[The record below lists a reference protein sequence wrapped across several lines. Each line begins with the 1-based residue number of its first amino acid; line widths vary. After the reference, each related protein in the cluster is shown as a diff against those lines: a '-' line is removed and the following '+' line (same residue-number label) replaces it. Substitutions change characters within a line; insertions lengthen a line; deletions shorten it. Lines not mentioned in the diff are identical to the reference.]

1 MQLNFMLKKETML
14 KINQDNINEITKLR
28 MNVRNFLLVATNS
41 ELKGELKL
49 SIERKDFLRAYF
61 VQELIEEAELF

>member
-1 MQLNFMLKKETML
+1 ML